1 MDELKSL
8 LLRHEGLRL
17 KAYNDTCG
25 KITIGVGRNIEDVGI
40 TSTEAM
46 YLLENDITRAK
57 AGAYTFP
64 WYPKLDEARKDVV
77 VSMIFNLGLGG
88 FCKFLRLIEA
98 LETQNYSKAADEML
112 DSTWAH
118 QVGERAQELATI
130 MRTGEHG

>member
-17 KAYNDTCG
+17 KAYSDTCG

-40 TSTEAM
+40 SSTEAM

-57 AGAYTFP
+57 AGAYTFH

-88 FCKFLRLIEA
+88 FCKFMRLIEA
-98 LETQNYSKAADEML
+98 LEVQNYSKAADEML

-118 QVGERAQELATI
+118 QVGERAKELATI